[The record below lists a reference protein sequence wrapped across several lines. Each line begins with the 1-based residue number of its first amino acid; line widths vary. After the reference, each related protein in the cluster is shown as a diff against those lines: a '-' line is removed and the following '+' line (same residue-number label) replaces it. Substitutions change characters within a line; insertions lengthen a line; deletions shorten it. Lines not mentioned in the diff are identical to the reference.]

1 MDKSVLSF
9 YLWAYDNDKNVS
21 YILSELR
28 KCYPDSDLVISSDNG
43 YDFSDI
49 CNTYNACHYI
59 HGKESH
65 GYPTNDNRYGWTANA
80 ASIWFNRVYEACKI
94 ITTDYVMLME
104 EDVLVKD
111 RFRFPATDIIMIPNI
126 KNPISPSGMNW
137 VKSRGGSVKYPYYSA
152 GGGTIINRK
161 KFIQA
166 YDNHINDLLL
176 NYDDLYEK
184 SFNEGVIGWG
194 WNDSLICV
202 LMYAENAKISTELP
216 ILESGNENDSAP
228 IIHKFKKY
236 YVKQNKVHFISF
248 ITQGAPYDKG
258 LPLGHLK
265 QKLIDEYSPYFD
277 KVTIYTID
285 DVPIEFR
292 QEYNPNVFE
301 TRFNPGYHNIGYGAF
316 KPYLILKTMNESDCD
331 VIYWRDGNIEK
342 NPNMLIGK
350 ESVKQLSI
358 NILNEIKTDIF
369 VPFENPN
376 WVIGNTTPSVVFE
389 KILGTASDNYVSY
402 PQMNAALIICKKTDY
417 VKNLLNEWISWMKHD
432 EFFYKEQPIN
442 HSNYNMNCG
451 DQGILNV
458 MLLNEIRKGNLPQGW
473 PFFGYEVRQFTQDKL
488 YKIKNI
494 AKIMS
499 TVTINEHTF
508 FPDKLS
514 ENPVIVDLG
523 CSEGGFLEKFKN
535 QFKYGTFIGI
545 EASPLNYEKIKHLN
559 DDKTI
564 IVNAAVCSEQREET
578 EISFL
583 VAVND
588 GSLGSFVF
596 DESSIALAQPANT
609 LTRYVVP
616 TIKISEIF
624 DKYNLEKIDVLK
636 VDIEGAEWEVLE
648 GLDEILLNKIEQIS
662 VEFHDFIDPSKKDR
676 TEEVVKRLKSF
687 GFKTIISGA
696 PWFYGTEHFDCTFY
710 KD

>member
-202 LMYAENAKISTELP
+202 LMYAENATISTELP
-216 ILESGNENDSAP
+216 ILESGNENDPAP

-236 YVKQNKVHFISF
+236 YKSNTIEIKNKNVFISSAC
-248 ITQGAPYDKG
+248 TNPLDMSVYDTAQRFQQLLETVESCNG
-258 LPLGHLK
+258 
-265 QKLIDEYSPYFD
+265 IED
-277 KVTIYTID
+277 K
-285 DVPIEFR
+285 
-292 QEYNPNVFE
+292 
-301 TRFNPGYHNIGYGAF
+301 
-316 KPYLILKTMNESDCD
+316 
-331 VIYWRDGNIEK
+331 
-342 NPNMLIGK
+342 
-350 ESVKQLSI
+350 I
-358 NILNEIKTDIF
+358 NIITEGSKLSPEQYNKLSNI
-369 VPFENPN
+369 
-376 WVIGNTTPSVVFE
+376 
-389 KILGTASDNYVSY
+389 
-402 PQMNAALIICKKTDY
+402 ALIIENQNLDVRNKQSGTLGLWINALNTLRIDEASNVFFLSGRYKLTKEFSLKDFKGSY
-417 VKNLLNEWISWMKHD
+417 VFKNHWYDNFRGGWYGTQLFKVSGAAIPTFQKILIHAQR
-432 EFFYKEQPIN
+432 YIT
-442 HSNYNMNCG
+442 NYDIECS
-451 DQGILNV
+451 
-458 MLLNEIRKGNLPQGW
+458 
-473 PFFGYEVRQFTQDKL
+473 L
-488 YKIKNI
+488 YKSFK
-494 AKIMS
+494 
-499 TVTINEHTF
+499 
-508 FPDKLS
+508 
-514 ENPVIVDLG
+514 DLDIQPT
-523 CSEGGFLEKFKN
+523 E
-535 QFKYGTFIGI
+535 I
-545 EASPLNYEKIKHLN
+545 E
-559 DDKTI
+559 
-564 IVNAAVCSEQREET
+564 IVNCEGHNA
-578 EISFL
+578 
-583 VAVND
+583 
-588 GSLGSFVF
+588 
-596 DESSIALAQPANT
+596 
-609 LTRYVVP
+609 P
-616 TIKISEIF
+616 T
-624 DKYNLEKIDVLK
+624 
-636 VDIEGAEWEVLE
+636 
-648 GLDEILLNKIEQIS
+648 GLLC
-662 VEFHDFIDPSKKDR
+662 FH
-676 TEEVVKRLKSF
+676 
-687 GFKTIISGA
+687 
-696 PWFYGTEHFDCTFY
+696 
-710 KD
+710 